1 VELLR
6 PRRRF
11 SPSISAKD
19 AEELKKGLARL
30 VLYLLNLLKE
40 LVERQAVER
49 LPSLKPEKQELG
61 LDLMLLD
68 EKLKELM
75 KSFGVD
81 EEEVRL
87 EVPKSLDSLVNNVL
101 NRLAGKEEF
110 RGARTLA
117 RWKRQFS
124 VRD

>member
-1 VELLR
+1 MELLR

-11 SPSISAKD
+11 SLSISAKD

-40 LVERQAVER
+40 LVERQAVKR

-61 LDLMLLD
+61 LHLMLLD

-87 EVPKSLDSLVNNVL
+87 EVAKSLDSLVNNVL
-101 NRLAGKEEF
+101 KRLAGKEEF
-110 RGARTLA
+110 CGART
-117 RWKRQFS
+117 
-124 VRD
+124 